1 MGSAVE
7 LFAGRLD
14 LLTCCLVFKLGLS
27 MSIVW
32 VLSCS
37 KLTSIYLFLMMCGSD
52 MNIIPKARHAVN
64 ILTNMVTNTSMNMS
78 IR

>member
-7 LFAGRLD
+7 LIAGRSD
-14 LLTCCLVFKLGLS
+14 LLTCCLVFKLDLS
-27 MSIVW
+27 ISI
-32 VLSCS
+32 CS
-37 KLTSIYLFLMMCGSD
+37 KLTSLYLFLMMCGSD
-52 MNIIPKARHAVN
+52 MNIILPKARHAVN